1 MKRFLSRQSPDPQR
15 ILVIESGSRSIL
27 ENWLRRLTPHYGKAR
42 IDILTC
48 YEGLSLDYIPQG
60 ESGSLYS
67 TSKYT
72 NSGSRNGLVNEL
84 KSNQYDMVG
93 IICSDESIMT
103 RWKWFLIWKIPAK
116 VFIINENSDWFWFDR
131 GSIGIL
137 RSMAFSRTG
146 MSGSGVLRQPLK
158 LILFPLTL
166 TYLAAYATFMHIR
179 RKVFS

>member
-1 MKRFLSRQSPDPQR
+1 MKRFLSRQSPDPRR
-15 ILVIESGSRSIL
+15 ILVIESGSRPVL
-27 ENWLRRLTPHYGKAR
+27 ENWLHRLTHHYGKAR

-48 YEGLSLDYIPQG
+48 YEGLPLNHTPLG
-60 ESGSLYS
+60 ESGTVYS
-67 TSKYT
+67 THDYPS
-72 NSGSRNGLVNEL
+72 SESRNELVKEL
-84 KSNQYDMVG
+84 KNNQYDMVG
-93 IICSDESIMT
+93 IICSGEPIMT
-103 RWKWFLIWKIPAK
+103 RWKWFLTWKIPAK

-137 RSMAFSRTG
+137 RSMASNRTG
-146 MSGSGVLRQPLK
+146 MSGSGILRQPLK